1 MSNQQEHKNP
11 KPTVDI
17 IIKRDSEVL
26 LVRRKKD
33 PFKNYL
39 SLPGGFVDE
48 GERVEDAARREAK
61 EETSLD
67 IEPIEILGVYSDPRR
82 DPRKHIMSIVFIARI
97 IDGNNNEAKAEAKDD
112 AEQIEWM
119 TLEDIDKKEFGF
131 DHKKILLDYKKWLQQ
146 AGGEEGGGGGGVAA
160 SRTFWSSKDDK

>member
-11 KPTVDI
+11 KPAVDI
-17 IIKRDSEVL
+17 IIKKDSEVL

-82 DPRKHIMSIVFIARI
+82 DPRKHIMSIVFIAQI
-97 IDGNNNEAKAEAKDD
+97 IDCNNNEAKAEAKDD

-131 DHKKILLDYKKWLQQ
+131 DHKKILLDYKKWLQP
-146 AGGEEGGGGGGVAA
+146 AGGGGGGGA

>member
-97 IDGNNNEAKAEAKDD
+97 IDDNNNEAKAEAKDD

-146 AGGEEGGGGGGVAA
+146 AGGEEGGGGVAA
-160 SRTFWSSKDDK
+160 SRTFWSSKHDK

>member
-1 MSNQQEHKNP
+1 VSNQQEHKNP

-82 DPRKHIMSIVFIARI
+82 DPRKHIMSIVFIVRI

-146 AGGEEGGGGGGVAA
+146 AGGEGGGGVAA
-160 SRTFWSSKDDK
+160 SRTFWSSKHDK

>member
-146 AGGEEGGGGGGVAA
+146 AGGEEGGVA
-160 SRTFWSSKDDK
+160 SRTFWSSKDYK

>member
-146 AGGEEGGGGGGVAA
+146 AGGGGEGVAA
-160 SRTFWSSKDDK
+160 SRTFWSSKHDK